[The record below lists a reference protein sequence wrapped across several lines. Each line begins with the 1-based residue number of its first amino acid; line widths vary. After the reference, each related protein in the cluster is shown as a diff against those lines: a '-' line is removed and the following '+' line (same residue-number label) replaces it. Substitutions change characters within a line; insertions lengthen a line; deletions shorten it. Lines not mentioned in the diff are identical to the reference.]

1 MQQSKQRL
9 DTHNKGMPTKAPS
22 LVGFTPTHEHQIH
35 LPWSWAQTKHL
46 DNTHVVWLWCVNSVL
61 FLLHVKSALEL
72 SLFIQGTF
80 KIQIGGVPNH
90 IELCLTQ
97 WLAAQQSHYY
107 TQLKIIK
114 YMGKNVLN
122 AKNVNIHRSIQAVTH
137 SNAVEAGSNS
147 YADTVQMPNVQK
159 YILQGIY
166 KCPGSHNA
174 IFSIRNLH
182 IMVLSNMLWSQL
194 RTPTLDEGSL
204 YNYIR
209 HSKILTSS

>member
-1 MQQSKQRL
+1 M
-9 DTHNKGMPTKAPS
+9 
-22 LVGFTPTHEHQIH
+22 VGFTPTHEHQIH

-61 FLLHVKSALEL
+61 FLFHVKSALEL
-72 SLFIQGTF
+72 PLFTQGTF

-122 AKNVNIHRSIQAVTH
+122 AKNVNIHRSIQAFT
-137 SNAVEAGSNS
+137 
-147 YADTVQMPNVQK
+147 Q
-159 YILQGIY
+159 
-166 KCPGSHNA
+166 
-174 IFSIRNLH
+174 
-182 IMVLSNMLWSQL
+182 MLWKL
-194 RTPTLDEGSL
+194 AATVMKTLCKCLMFKNISYRGTISAQVPIML
-204 YNYIR
+204 FFP
-209 HSKILTSS
+209 